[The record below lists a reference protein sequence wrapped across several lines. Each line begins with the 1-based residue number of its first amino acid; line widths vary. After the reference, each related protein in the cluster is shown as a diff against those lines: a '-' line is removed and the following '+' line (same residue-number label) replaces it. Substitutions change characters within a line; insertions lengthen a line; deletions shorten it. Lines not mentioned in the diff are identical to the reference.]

1 MKRRKQRLDQT
12 GGVKAAATELLE
24 RRLSAPEDLIRT
36 GRDQQLDDMDEGY
49 KKIQRRV
56 DDALNT
62 VFKRLDVLEYPQ
74 RERDARKAEH
84 EAKQR
89 EESAMQRQAKESAM
103 QRQGKRGT
111 RGDRG
116 LSPAEIRSER
126 AILLHGKIGNAV
138 GACGLYSDLRGRPGG
153 R

>member
-1 MKRRKQRLDQT
+1 
-12 GGVKAAATELLE
+12 
-24 RRLSAPEDLIRT
+24 
-36 GRDQQLDDMDEGY
+36 MDEGY

-89 EESAMQRQAKESAM
+89 EESAMQRQKKRENEEKRDSRGPSSAE
-103 QRQGKRGT
+103 RH
-111 RGDRG
+111 
-116 LSPAEIRSER
+116 SER
-126 AILLHGKIGNAV
+126 AILLHGKIGDHVGVLVGVHVYGAV
-138 GACGLYSDLRGRPGG
+138 YSEVSPLKMRGRPGG